1 MQHFDE
7 VGLKSDDKVIL
18 CKCCDVC
25 ELICNCSDCTT
36 FLCNN
41 TVSVSIRCMC
51 STFAFVLTSTVL
63 ML

>member
-7 VGLKSDDKVIL
+7 VGLESDNKVTL

-36 FLCNN
+36 F
-41 TVSVSIRCMC
+41 
-51 STFAFVLTSTVL
+51 
-63 ML
+63 